1 MADRIK
7 GITIEIGGDTTGLNK
22 ALSGTNKEIRNTQN
36 QLKDV
41 ERLLKLDPSNT
52 ELLKQKQKLLAEAV
66 EETGNKLETLKT
78 AEKQAQEQ
86 FRQGKISEQQYDAL
100 KREIIATEQELEKLK
115 DKADQSSVALQKISQ
130 AGQKMQE
137 FGGKVTAV
145 GQELSKVSAGLVA
158 VGAASVA
165 AWGTVDEAYDTI
177 AKGTG
182 ATGEALAGLQK
193 SFDNVFAS
201 IPTDAATAGSAIADI
216 NTRFGFTGEAVEEC
230 TRKFIQFGEVNG
242 TDVSTAI
249 ANVSRYMG
257 DAGIESSKYGDVLD
271 QLTAASQAS
280 GLGVDKLS
288 ESLTKYGAPM
298 RALGLTTQESIAIF
312 AGWEKAGVNT
322 EIAFSGMKKAIG
334 TWGKEGKDARE
345 EFKKTLAEIAA
356 APDIAEATT
365 KAIEVFGQKAGPDL
379 ADAIQGGRFEY
390 EDFLEVVEKS
400 EGQLEQTFSDTLD
413 PIDDVKVSMQELTT
427 QGAKLGGELL
437 KALAPMITKLVD
449 KLKELTS
456 WFEELDESQK
466 ETVVKIGL
474 LVAAIGP
481 LLVIIG
487 QVATGI
493 GAVTSAVTTLGSLLT
508 GVSAASGPI
517 FLTVAAV
524 GALAA
529 VFADAKRY
537 TSDYYYTARE
547 LTDQE
552 KQNTGNVNELY
563 DAYDQ
568 LNERR
573 ESACQG
579 VQIEADKERE
589 LFEELQNITDE
600 NGKVKQGQEERAKYI
615 LGELSTALD
624 QEYTLTGNQIKN
636 YRDMSTAIEDL
647 ILKKQANAILSAN
660 EAAYQ
665 EANEKQVESTTAY
678 YTALKDV
685 EQAKADL
692 NEAQRQEARYQMEIN
707 ALNAESIRTG
717 RDVTYETG
725 ELAEKMMVAS
735 DQARGYSEKLVGL
748 QETYSEAESQYAGF
762 NAAIINYEK
771 LRSAA
776 LSEGTEGLEE
786 AIDNFTYNFQTA
798 EMANKEILERQVQD
812 FTQQYDELQAAVEA
826 GAPPIVQEQANKM
839 KELVERSKEELNHLP
854 GVAEEA
860 TKNAVLAIIDG
871 NDGCQSAGSD
881 YIRGLTTG
889 IAGGKKDVEKAA
901 AEVAEAGVDAAKDEL
916 GIHSPSKV
924 MQAVGNDYA
933 TGFSGGIADKTSEV
947 VAAADHVAEM
957 AAGSLKINIPLADIW
972 GSDMMAGYIRGIKSK
987 VSELE
992 QACQSVASTI
1002 SDYMHFTRP
1011 EKGPLRNYE
1020 EWMPHM
1026 MQGLA
1031 KGITDNVGVVGS
1043 AAGAAAG
1050 KIGEELAAG
1059 IADGVRQ
1066 NKDNAKKSAEDLAKA
1081 ILSAAQKKLK
1091 NEQVYREISLADE
1104 VDYWNAVRKQVAEG
1118 TEARISADE
1127 KYFKAKQSLNKKAQ
1141 AAEEKYTNNVAKA
1154 YEDLNKEIKQL
1165 NQEYRN
1171 AVDSRTLEIRD
1182 AFGLFDEFSADTD
1195 QTSDQLLNNLQSQV
1209 DGLRD
1214 WRDNLNVLEKRGIG
1228 DALLAELQDLGPQS
1242 AAQVKLLTQMTDDQL
1257 TQYVNLFRQKNRI
1270 ARKQAVDELAPMR
1283 DDITDQIEELKRQT
1297 ASELADYRDEYVK
1310 AMAELG
1316 VALNQPAE
1324 NLKLTM
1330 AQNAVEMVSTL
1341 AASIQAEAGNAENTA
1356 RFKAIAQNIL
1366 NSTGTLPADMQGVGQ
1381 NTIAGI
1387 ITGLQSKEAE
1397 LYAAAQAIAQ
1407 RVTRAMQDTFGIHSP
1422 SVVMREQIGK
1432 NLMLGLQEGMEK
1444 YKELATSAVKIGM
1457 DFTGT
1462 AESESG
1468 TGVANNGMSDVVEL
1482 LNAYLPE
1489 IAQQKYIALDG
1500 KALVGQTVGAMDRQ
1514 LAGVQRIKGRIG

>member
-22 ALSGTNKEIRNTQN
+22 ALSGTNKEIRNTQS

-66 EETGNKLETLKT
+66 EETGDKLEKLKT
-78 AEKQAQEQ
+78 AEKQAQNQ
-86 FRQGKISEQQYDAL
+86 FKEGKISEEQYNAL

-115 DKADQSSVALQKISQ
+115 DKADQSSVALQKISH
-130 AGQKMQE
+130 AGEKMQE
-137 FGGKVTAV
+137 FGGKVTAA
-145 GQELSKVSAGLVA
+145 GQELSKVSAGLAA

-165 AWGTVDEAYDTI
+165 AWETVDEAYDTI

-182 ATGEALAGLQK
+182 ATGEALADLQK

-216 NTRFGFTGEAVEEC
+216 NTRFGFTGEVLEDC
-230 TRKFIQFGEVNG
+230 TRKFIQFGEVNN

-257 DAGIESSKYGDVLD
+257 DANIESTKYGEVLD

-298 RALGLTTQESIAIF
+298 RALGLTTQESIAIL

-334 TWGKEGKDARE
+334 TWGKAGKDASQ

-379 ADAIQGGRFEY
+379 ADAIKGGRFEY
-390 EDFLEVVEKS
+390 EDFLDVIEKS

-456 WFEELDESQK
+456 WFEELDDSQK

-474 LVAAIGP
+474 LVAAAGP

-487 QVATGI
+487 QVATGV
-493 GAVTSAVTTLGSLLT
+493 GA
-508 GVSAASGPI
+508 
-517 FLTVAAV
+517 LTVALSGAGGPILLAV
-524 GALAA
+524 TALGALAGA
-529 VFADAKRY
+529 LYKAKKE
-537 TSDYYYTARE
+537 SDSYYTNARKLSE
-547 LTDQE
+547 QE
-552 KQNTGNVNELY
+552 QQNKEKIEALA

-568 LNERR
+568 MVERR
-573 ESACQG
+573 DEAVKG
-579 VQIEADKERE
+579 IEAEAAKEQE
-589 LFEELQNITDE
+589 LAKELQSITDE
-600 NGKVKQGQEERAKYI
+600 NGNVKDGYEDRAKYI
-615 LGELSTALD
+615 LGELSEALG
-624 QEYTLTGNQIKN
+624 QEYTMTGNQIDQYK
-636 YRDMSTAIEDL
+636 DL
-647 ILKKQANAILSAN
+647 IGEIDTLIQNKQANALLSARESDYADALREQTDAYMAYH
-660 EAAYQ
+660 EAQ
-665 EANEKQVESTTAY
+665 ENV
-678 YTALKDV
+678 
-685 EQAKADL
+685 
-692 NEAQRQEARYQMEIN
+692 NEAQERYN
-707 ALNAESIRTG
+707 AANKQAAEYQQQLNDLLKKAADTGDESI
-717 RDVTYETG
+717 ETSR
-725 ELAEKMMVAS
+725 ELTELSGKMTDA
-735 DQARGYSEKLVGL
+735 QNEAKGYKEKLDELNTGL
-748 QETYSEAESQYAGF
+748 SEAESAWAGY
-762 NAAIINYEK
+762 NAVIQNYEG
-771 LRSAA
+771 LSAA
-776 LSEGTEGLEE
+776 VVSGDQEKISEALSYLKN
-786 AIDNFTYNFQTA
+786 DFQTSA
-798 EMANKEILERQVQD
+798 TGTRDSLQEQVD
-812 FTQQYDELQAAVEA
+812 TLTEKYEAMRDAVKA
-826 GAPPIVQEQANKM
+826 GAPGVTQAQVDEMAHLVFLSKQELDKMPSAAEQAARNT
-839 KELVERSKEELNHLP
+839 VQ
-854 GVAEEA
+854 
-860 TKNAVLAIIDG
+860 AIIDG
-871 NDGCQSAGSD
+871 NDGCRSAGSE
-881 YIRGLTTG
+881 YVRQ
-889 IAGGKKDVEKAA
+889 IAGGIEAAEPEAKAA
-901 AEVAEAGVDAAKDEL
+901 VK
-916 GIHSPSKV
+916 GIVKSTE
-924 MQAVGNDYA
+924 QAIIDGNDGCRSA
-933 TGFSGGIADKTSEV
+933 GSEF
-947 VAAADHVAEM
+947 AREY
-957 AAGSLKINIPLADIW
+957 AAGITEEEKNVQLSAEQIASLAAIGIKVNIPFADTW
-972 GSDMMAGYIRGIKSK
+972 GSDMMDGYIRGIKSK
-987 VSELE
+987 ISELE
-992 QACQSVASTI
+992 SACQSVAGTV

-1104 VDYWNAVRKQVAEG
+1104 VDYWNAVRKQVADG

-1154 YEDLNKEIKQL
+1154 YENLNKEIKQL

-1171 AVDSRTLEIRD
+1171 AVDSRTSEIRD

-1214 WRDNLNVLEKRGIG
+1214 WRDNLNALEKRGIG
-1228 DALLAELQDLGPQS
+1228 DTLLTELQNLGPQS

-1257 TQYVNLFRQKNRI
+1257 TQYVNLFRQKNRV

-1310 AMAELG
+1310 TMAELG

-1324 NLKLTM
+1324 SLKLTM

-1341 AASIQAEAGNAENTA
+1341 ATSIQTEAGSAENTA

-1387 ITGLQSKEAE
+1387 ITGLQSKEVE
-1397 LYAAAQAIAQ
+1397 LYAAAQSIAQ
-1407 RVTRAMQDTFGIHSP
+1407 RVTQAMQDAFGIHSP

-1468 TGVANNGMSDVVEL
+1468 AGVANNGMSDVVEL

-1489 IAQQKYIALDG
+1489 IAQQKYISLDG
-1500 KALVGQTVGAMDRQ
+1500 KALVGQTVGTMDRQ